1 MSGSQNVSVNL
12 TGPGTKS
19 QSREI
24 QITGVKLV
32 LGRDF
37 RIVLFKRG
45 LGILVV
51 ENDFVF
57 WWGSVYF
64 RRKNTQDKSRQ
75 KRIETAETGN
85 THYRL
90 NTIHVKV
97 TILHDQIDIH

>member
-57 WWGSVYF
+57 SQG
-64 RRKNTQDKSRQ
+64 
-75 KRIETAETGN
+75 
-85 THYRL
+85 
-90 NTIHVKV
+90 
-97 TILHDQIDIH
+97 